1 MHHVHKK
8 YQYFFDTINLKSI
21 IKYGKS
27 KRELIKKYRIYEIV

>member
-1 MHHVHKK
+1 LLRPDSPPKMV
-8 YQYFFDTINLKSI
+8 DTINVKSI